1 MLLSVYY
8 FPVSKRKKEFN
19 NIYMKK
25 STLSGPLSK
34 FGAEP
39 VLACVRLGRLSTH
52 GVDQGWEK
60 SADSYTSHGTASLHP
75 HLLLTLHLPLFS
87 VTHNKM
93 TLM

>member
-1 MLLSVYY
+1 MLLSVHY
-8 FPVSKRKKEFN
+8 FPVGKRKKRIQQYLHE
-19 NIYMKK
+19 K
-25 STLSGPLSK
+25 GPLSK

-39 VLACVRLGRLSTH
+39 VLACVRLGRVSTH
-52 GVDQGWEK
+52 GLDQGWEK

-87 VTHNKM
+87 VTHNKI